1 MSSPEAH
8 TQTGPSRGLGIGF
21 IVVAVLGFPTAAAA
35 WTWYGLAQFEAQ
47 SEQGKAL
54 AAGTTMAGTGEIMG
68 GVPLV
73 LAHIVGLVTLVVL
86 GWKAQRGRGI
96 ALAIVAVAVTSVV
109 GIVIAEMLWEGQLF
123 QLGINNDV
131 YVP

>member
-1 MSSPEAH
+1 MTLPGVAAK
-8 TQTGPSRGLGIGF
+8 TQPSRGMGIGF
-21 IVVAVLGFPTAAAA
+21 IVVAVLGVPTAAVA

-73 LAHIVGLVTLVVL
+73 LAHLVGLVTLLVL
-86 GWKAQRGRGI
+86 GWKGERGRGI
-96 ALAIVAVAVTSVV
+96 ALAILAVVIASLV
-109 GIVIAEMLWEGQLF
+109 GIGIAQLLWEGQLF

-131 YVP
+131 HVP

>member
-1 MSSPEAH
+1 MTLPDSSA
-8 TQTGPSRGLGIGF
+8 QSVPSRRMGIGF
-21 IVVAVLGFPTAAAA
+21 IVATILGVPTAAVA

-47 SEQGKAL
+47 TEQGKAL
-54 AAGTTMAGTGEIMG
+54 AAGTTMAGSAEIMG

-73 LAHIVGLVTLVVL
+73 LAHLVGLVTLGVL
-86 GWKAQRGRGI
+86 GWKGQRGRGI
-96 ALAIVAVAVTSVV
+96 GFAFLAVAIASVV
-109 GIVIAEMLWEGQLF
+109 GIIVAQLLWEGQLF